1 MKRTNEQKL
10 FDALRSFLVAQEDVR
25 QAASA
30 IMKQP
35 DVSETLQN
43 FQHALFV
50 PLDVMTSTGEAVRKL
65 QVKESLDQL
74 AAVIKYRTL
83 DTTPGTSEWRAIYDE
98 KGYVVK
104 SVLALRTQFPVIT
117 IGEAKYIV
125 EAYRDGLML

>member
-1 MKRTNEQKL
+1 MNRTNEQKL

-50 PLDVMTSTGEAVRKL
+50 PLDVMTSTCDAVRKM

-83 DTTPGTSEWRAIYDE
+83 DTSSETSKWRAVYDE
-98 KGYVVK
+98 NGHVVK
-104 SVLALRTQFPVIT
+104 SILALRTQFPAIT
-117 IGEAKYIV
+117 VGEAKCIV
-125 EAYRDGLML
+125 EAYRDDLML